1 LELSVDLDLD
11 LGLEVNWQ
19 SSTPRMQRAE
29 GYASN
34 AQQKLREKRV
44 WHKDELSSIRWSQ
57 SKSR

>member
-11 LGLEVNWQ
+11 LGVDVNWQ
-19 SSTPRMQRAE
+19 SSTARMQCAE
-29 GYASN
+29 DYASN
-34 AQQKLREKRV
+34 AQQNLREKRV